1 MSVGTRLVAR
11 RSLSD
16 RQYCGRVAATSLP
29 DVWPL
34 VGREEELSLLDR
46 EVAERSGSVVIAGA
60 AGVGKSRLVARWLEG
75 GTARGRPT
83 IAVRATRS
91 TATIP
96 FGAFAPWVPSQAG
109 DAGDRLVM
117 LQATVARVIDGGT
130 PVVTVDDGHLLDEGS
145 AALLLHLAQHTPAGV
160 VVTVRSGEP
169 CPDAVLALWKEGAGQ
184 RLDLQALSEVETAE
198 LLARVLGD
206 TLSPAARRRIW
217 GLTAGNPLYLRE
229 VVHAALDQ
237 GVLAL
242 SAGVWHWKGDLAGS
256 PRLVE
261 LIGDRIGRQ
270 SNADRHVLEIVALG
284 EPLPLDVLERI
295 VPGGVLADVES
306 RNLLVVDQQP
316 SGPGARLAHPIYS
329 EVIRGRLP
337 TLAAQRHHRSLAK
350 AAMAAGW
357 HERDTLRVALWLLDG
372 GDDLAEPAVLLDAA
386 AQAFAIE
393 EFELAARLAE
403 GAERAGGGWRA
414 TYRRAEALSPLHRWD
429 EVDALLAGLSG
440 DGASSEVRSWVA
452 NLRSHQLFYHRLEVD
467 PARGVIAEAL
477 PVGRP
482 QERARLAASGAFF
495 ALVALDLEE
504 TIDLAAV
511 AASGGSDPE
520 ARAWR
525 VHGVAM
531 AGCAAALQGR
541 TSAAQA
547 LVELSL
553 PYVLEVVDAE
563 PLPVGVTVWSYSLAT
578 RLDGRLD
585 APTTLFEM
593 LLGQDFMQRSGGH
606 NPYRGVALM
615 LYARVVL
622 DQGDL
627 GTAQRLA
634 AEALELIGRGSYRWR
649 AALCASTLATAAA
662 QRGDASLAAETLTG
676 VGQDAPP
683 EMRLVALQVELAR
696 AWLSAARGELSH
708 ARAIALTTAEQARG
722 AGAWAIEMVALLD
735 AVRLGAAREAFDGL
749 TRLAGTIEGP
759 YVAAAA
765 AFARA
770 LETRDGDRLDA
781 VSGRFEE
788 MGARLVAAEAA
799 AQAVGAHG
807 AEGLRRRRAAS
818 LARAQT
824 LVASCQGAS
833 TPFLADLDR
842 QPVAAALTARERET
856 VELAARGLTNREIA
870 GTLYVS
876 LRTVNSHLNHAYTK
890 LGTSDR
896 DKLAGLLGLAP
907 RSAPEGR
914 NP

>member
-1 MSVGTRLVAR
+1 
-11 RSLSD
+11 
-16 RQYCGRVAATSLP
+16 
-29 DVWPL
+29 
-34 VGREEELSLLDR
+34 VGRDEELSLLDR

-75 GTARGRPT
+75 GAARGRPT
-83 IAVRATRS
+83 VAVRATRS
-91 TATIP
+91 TATVP

-117 LQATVARVIDGGT
+117 LQATAARVIDGGA

-160 VVTVRSGEP
+160 VATVRSGEP
-169 CPDAVLALWKEGAGQ
+169 CPDAVVALWKEGSGQ

-206 TLSPAARRRIW
+206 ALSPTARRRIW
-217 GLTAGNPLYLRE
+217 RLTAGNPLYLRE

-242 SAGVWHWKGDLAGS
+242 SAGAWTWQGDLAGS

-270 SNADRHVLEIVALG
+270 STADRHVLEIVALG

-295 VPGGVLADVES
+295 VPAGVLADVES
-306 RNLLVVDQQP
+306 RGLLVVDQQP
-316 SGPGARLAHPIYS
+316 SGPAARLAHPIYS
-329 EVIRGRLP
+329 EIVRGRLP
-337 TLAAQRHHRSLAK
+337 TLAAQHHHRSLGK

-357 HERDTLRVALWLLDG
+357 HERDTLRVALWLLEG

-386 AQAFAIE
+386 GQAFAVE
-393 EFELAARLAE
+393 EFVLAARLAE

-429 EVDALLAGLSG
+429 EVDALLTGLSG
-440 DGASSEVRSWVA
+440 EGASSEVRSWAA

-467 PARGVIAEAL
+467 PARAVIAEAL

-495 ALVALDLEE
+495 ALVALDLED
-504 TIDLAAV
+504 TIDLATV
-511 AASGGSDPE
+511 AASGGADPD

-541 TSAAQA
+541 SSAAPA
-547 LVELSL
+547 IVELSL

-578 RLDGRLD
+578 RLDGRLG

-606 NPYRGVALM
+606 NPYRGVAMM

-627 GTAQRLA
+627 DTAQRLA
-634 AEALELIGRGSYRWR
+634 TEALDLIGRDSYRWR

-662 QRGDASLAAETLTG
+662 QMGDADLAAETLTG
-676 VGQDAPP
+676 ADEDAPAA
-683 EMRLVALQVELAR
+683 MRLVALQVDLAR
-696 AWLSAARGELSH
+696 AWMTAARGELSH
-708 ARAIALTTAEQARG
+708 ARAIALAAAQQARA

-735 AVRLGAAREAFDGL
+735 AVRLGAAREAADRL
-749 TRLAGTIEGP
+749 TRLAEIIEGP
-759 YVAAAA
+759 YAAAA
-765 AFARA
+765 ATFARA
-770 LETRDGDRLDA
+770 AGSRDGIGLDHA
-781 VSGRFEE
+781 SARFEA

-799 AQAVGAHG
+799 AQAVGAH
-807 AEGLRRRRAAS
+807 AVEGLRRRRAAS

-824 LVASCQGAS
+824 LVASCPGAW
-833 TPFLADLDR
+833 TPLLADLER
-842 QPVAAALTARERET
+842 RSVAAALTARERET

-870 GTLYVS
+870 DALYVS

-890 LGTSDR
+890 LGTSER
-896 DKLAGLLGLAP
+896 AELAGLLGLEQKGRGNSRA
-907 RSAPEGR
+907 EGV
-914 NP
+914 